1 MESTYKSKYMH
12 SLEQRLACAEQQRN
26 AETKALALRGE
37 AAVLASRVAL
47 LRHACTAAG
56 ITLHPAP
63 RMEIVALES
72 HLVDSNLDS
81 KTDSKV
87 ESNPVSTLE
96 ANTVVSNTA
105 PKAQPPSLTPWHLI
119 FRKLYPGQISHLR
132 QHQRS
137 LIDAIVLK
145 DYLIPRL
152 GSEAATT
159 CLIYSSVGSNSF
171 YGIPAD
177 LLPPFND
184 WLVNK
189 MEQVSKMD
197 EFSMSNKRRRSAPA
211 SQQTITHAPASMSMS
226 PELPDEDSFSTA
238 SAKAKQPSASV
249 DHASSIAQLE
259 ADSGLVFTA
268 PPAPLLY
275 GGLSNKSGYR
285 TWVDVIRGRYP
296 TFNRTSSHMC
306 RIASQYLEKHNLKRV
321 LLSSVT
327 GENSHKP
334 AFGMP
339 ARHHLEFLTY
349 MESHFLKNGMFG
361 NAKMHGSHAKA
372 NDPKS
377 NTVDEDDE
385 NEEDEEDEGSENQ
398 DGGNTALRVP
408 SRSGTWSASSSEK
421 SENNFSE
428 DEVMPVSNRA
438 RERRTSDYTSKD
450 KVSTEAATSLLADR
464 DWKSALND
472 DQRLYL
478 AEHAKATKLLLRVRN
493 QTHAFVK
500 AKCESAGL
508 QMVDTPTGF
517 TVPEPLVKDLRKWF
531 ENAMIRHFQEPA
543 SAPEPQLAS
552 GEPAETARDKVSR
565 KSEEMFV
572 DAPAGTD
579 PQVSS
584 KKAKMQEDEI
594 VPVQV
599 PVVAPQESLEQ
610 NQQNI
615 YYSASG
621 LQLTKYNAIL
631 VKIMPDFKSLSRDAR
646 IAVKRGVKLFL
657 QQEMGDQFHE
667 CMFTLE
673 GAEHHTYGVPDD
685 VLPGFT
691 SWAVEELRRC
701 FPDKVV
707 LDQ

>member
-12 SLEQRLACAEQQRN
+12 SLEQRLECAEQQRH

-47 LRHACTAAG
+47 LRHACVAAG
-56 ITLHPAP
+56 ITLHSAP
-63 RMEIVALES
+63 RMEIVALEP
-72 HLVDSNLDS
+72 HLESNQDS
-81 KTDSKV
+81 KPVSIV
-87 ESNPVSTLE
+87 ESNPASKLD
-96 ANTVVSNTA
+96 ANTTVSNTA
-105 PKAQPPSLTPWHLI
+105 AKAQPPNLTPWHLI

-211 SQQTITHAPASMSMS
+211 SQQTITHAPTSMSMS

-238 SAKAKQPSASV
+238 SAKSKQPV
-249 DHASSIAQLE
+249 DSASSIAQLE

-275 GGLSNKSGYR
+275 GGLSNKGGYR
-285 TWVDVIRGRYP
+285 TWVDIIRGRYP

-306 RIASQYLEKHNLKRV
+306 RIASQYLEKHNMKRV

-334 AFGMP
+334 AFGLP
-339 ARHHLEFLTY
+339 ARHQLEFLTY

-361 NAKMHGSHAKA
+361 TAKMHGSHSKA
-372 NDPKS
+372 NDSKS
-377 NTVDEDDE
+377 NAVDEDDE
-385 NEEDEEDEGSENQ
+385 NEEDEEDEESENQ
-398 DGGNTALRVP
+398 DGSNTALRVP
-408 SRSGTWSASSSEK
+408 SRSGTWSATSSEK

-438 RERRTSDYTSKD
+438 RERRTSDNTSKD
-450 KVSTEAATSLLADR
+450 KVSTEAATSLLTDR

-500 AKCESAGL
+500 ARCESAGL
-508 QMVDTPTGF
+508 TMFDTPTGF
-517 TVPEPLVKDLRKWF
+517 SVPEPLVKDLRKWF
-531 ENAMIRHFQEPA
+531 ENAMIRHFQEPT
-543 SAPEPQLAS
+543 SAPESQPAN
-552 GEPAETARDKVSR
+552 GEPAATPRDKVSR
-565 KSEEMFV
+565 KSEEMAE

-579 PQVSS
+579 PQASS

-594 VPVQV
+594 APTQV
-599 PVVAPQESLEQ
+599 TANAAPRQDSLEQ

-615 YYSASG
+615 YHSASG

-657 QQEMGDQFHE
+657 QQGMGDRFHE

-685 VLPGFT
+685 LLTGFKA
-691 SWAVEELRRC
+691 WAVDELRRC
-701 FPDKVV
+701 FPDKVI